1 MNRLLLR
8 QLRRLGL
15 SIDEAPQDPQAW
27 KALLERVSAAYEDSD
42 RSRYL
47 LERSLHISS
56 QEMAKLNRTV
66 REVADA
72 ELARSRQQYVNL
84 LTHSVIPTWQADF
97 SAVGDE
103 LGRLRDQGV
112 EDLNEYLEREPGE
125 LNRLAGQVRVVA
137 QNSAATKLLQDA
149 EPDLPRALS
158 IDEKLYLTVRGAIRE
173 QLVAIWEG
181 RDHLR
186 VEIDGDRSDG
196 TRFHGILHASVPR
209 NGAELDLTQ
218 VIVVVTDVTALKQA
232 EARMERLVQSKD
244 EFLASVSHEIR
255 TPLTSVFGS
264 AMELRDHWEI
274 LSSEDSRELIGIIA
288 KESGE
293 VADLVEDLLVAARAD
308 MGNIK
313 IAPRLFAV
321 RPEVTN
327 LVESLLDDDSVA
339 IDCGEVHGLVF
350 ADPLRFK
357 QIIRNLLTNAVRY
370 GGHHVRVQSEQV
382 DGVLHVSVCDNGS
395 GVAEERRDTI
405 FNLYERDETQPTMTT
420 SVGVGL
426 TVARQLAR
434 LMGGDLSYE
443 YTAGWSCFRLTLP
456 GSAGEAPTDPL

>member
-15 SIDEAPQDPQAW
+15 SVDDAPQNRQAW
-27 KALLERVSAAYEDSD
+27 QALLERVSAAYEDAD

-97 SAVGDE
+97 SAVGE
-103 LGRLRDQGV
+103 EIGRLRDQGV
-112 EDLNEYLEREPGE
+112 QDLDEYLEHESGE
-125 LNRLAGQVRVVA
+125 LDRLAGHVQVVA

-149 EPDLPRALS
+149 EPELPRDLS
-158 IDEKLYLTVRGAIRE
+158 IDEKLYRTVRGAIRE

-186 VEIDGDRSDG
+186 VEISGDRSDG
-196 TRFHGILHASVPR
+196 TTFHGILHASVPKS
-209 NGAELDLTQ
+209 GVELDLAQ
-218 VIVVVTDVTALKQA
+218 VIVVVTDVTALKEA

-264 AMELRDHWEI
+264 AMELQDHWDI
-274 LSSEDSRELIGIIA
+274 LSAQDSRELIGIIA

-308 MGNIK
+308 MGSIR

-321 RPEVTN
+321 RPEVTT
-327 LVESLLDDDSVA
+327 LAESLADDESVA

-357 QIIRNLLTNAVRY
+357 QILRNLLTNAVRY
-370 GGHHVRVQSEQV
+370 GGPRARIQSEQV
-382 DGVLHVSVCDNGS
+382 DGVMYISVCDNGN
-395 GVAEERRDTI
+395 GIAPERRDTI
-405 FNLYERDETQPTMTT
+405 FNLYERDETQPTVTT

-434 LMGGDLSYE
+434 LMGGDLGYD
-443 YTAGWSCFRLTLP
+443 YVDGWSCFRLTLP
-456 GSAGEAPTDPL
+456 GSAGKVPAEPT